1 MGASAV
7 YGDKYGEGVRVL
19 EAGPRSTEL
28 CGGTHVGALGD
39 IGPVKI
45 VSETSI
51 GSNLRRIEAVTG
63 TGPIER
69 LRAEEAVLGE
79 LAEVLNVPVGEV
91 VDGARKRL
99 QEIKSLR
106 DEVKALKRPAAGDPA
121 GPLASQAV
129 DRSVVRRV
137 GKEWVRTCR
146 SRWSPD

>member
-1 MGASAV
+1 MGAIAFF
-7 YGDKYGEGVRVL
+7 GDKYGEVVRVL

-79 LAEVLNVPVGEV
+79 LAEVLNVPVGQV
-91 VDGARKRL
+91 VDGARKR
-99 QEIKSLR
+99 
-106 DEVKALKRPAAGDPA
+106 
-121 GPLASQAV
+121 
-129 DRSVVRRV
+129 DRKSVVLGKRV
-137 GKEWVRTCR
+137 SVTGR
-146 SRWSPD
+146 SRC